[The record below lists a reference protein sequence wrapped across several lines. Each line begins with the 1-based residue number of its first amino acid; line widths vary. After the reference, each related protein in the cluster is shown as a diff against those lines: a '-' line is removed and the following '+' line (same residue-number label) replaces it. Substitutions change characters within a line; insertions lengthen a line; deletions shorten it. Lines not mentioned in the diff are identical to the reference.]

1 MERVVVTDRIG
12 LLVGGNPSMITLLY
26 LWTLPIDDV
35 SPWMA
40 HVSRWLERYPI
51 WRKAHD
57 LGSSSE
63 SARIVLAAP
72 GLEDGVR
79 GALRLVICQVT
90 FVRYCYLELAGKTV
104 LGWERD
110 VAPGMIGTPGNTSTM
125 TSHRAGLQASSSD
138 ALTSEELAFFRN
150 D

>member
-1 MERVVVTDRIG
+1 LERVVVTDRIG
-12 LLVGGNPSMITLLY
+12 LLVGGNRSMVTLLY
-26 LWTLPIDDV
+26 LWTHPIDDV

-51 WRKAHD
+51 WRNAHD

-79 GALRLVICQVT
+79 GALRLVVCPVT
-90 FVRYCYLELAGKTV
+90 FVRYCCLELTGKTV

-110 VAPGMIGTPGNTSTM
+110 VTPGAIGTPANAPTTY
-125 TSHRAGLQASSSD
+125 HRAGLEASSSD

-150 D
+150 G